1 MVAGVTLVGVAV
13 AAGIT
18 SLVINVAHGWESG
31 LATAITFGLAD
42 VGKIVIP
49 MVAVAIGW
57 SMQMRWT
64 LVACA
69 IVSLFCASG
78 YYLDRSGQALLGKQH
93 VADVAAD
100 KAKRVSELEAD
111 LARANALAD
120 AESKNKGCRDKCAA
134 FRQQAQNASQAL
146 VGAREARAASGV
158 AETSGMAALIASLT
172 ARNESTVAR
181 WLTGLK
187 AGLSI
192 LLLECLV
199 YLSIP
204 GGQMIGMAMAKPSVR
219 VSVESTPSIEL
230 KTIPRQ
236 RGANGRFLPR
246 PAEVPVVSLTRIRE
260 RVS

>member
-1 MVAGVTLVGVAV
+1 MGNHNTMPRWGKWVAGVTLIGVAV

-146 VGAREARAASGV
+146 AGAKEAQAASG
-158 AETSGMAALIASLT
+158 G
-172 ARNESTVAR
+172 
-181 WLTGLK
+181 
-187 AGLSI
+187 
-192 LLLECLV
+192 
-199 YLSIP
+199 
-204 GGQMIGMAMAKPSVR
+204 
-219 VSVESTPSIEL
+219 
-230 KTIPRQ
+230 
-236 RGANGRFLPR
+236 
-246 PAEVPVVSLTRIRE
+246 
-260 RVS
+260 